1 MNVINE
7 SEMYNYL
14 NEAVIV
20 DSIKRKINAIK
31 DSFNRAKNKEEMGEV
46 KEEAAELKQAI
57 KDSAISSKMKNMLL
71 ATLIGI
77 FTATATANATDIKDL
92 GAEFN
97 LKKSTIEYDGTGTIW
112 EPEPSEVVEDAKY
125 LAVALKKAKIKG
137 IEVEDVQYDGQD
149 QKGGETAVYNF
160 TDGITVSVN
169 IKDVIFIYDNGVLIR
184 QYENGYP
191 AMNALLDL
199 AKHF

>member
-77 FTATATANATDIKDL
+77 FTATATANVGSPL
-92 GAEFN
+92 PG
-97 LKKSTIEYDGTGTIW
+97 
-112 EPEPSEVVEDAKY
+112 P
-125 LAVALKKAKIKG
+125 
-137 IEVEDVQYDGQD
+137 
-149 QKGGETAVYNF
+149 
-160 TDGITVSVN
+160 
-169 IKDVIFIYDNGVLIR
+169 
-184 QYENGYP
+184 
-191 AMNALLDL
+191 
-199 AKHF
+199 